1 MFSMLRGANSSKVV
15 VGTTFL
21 LAVILGLCSP
31 VLRKVR
37 LEATLSFGLEEHADV
52 LG

>member
-1 MFSMLRGANSSKVV
+1 MFSMLGGVNSSKLV

-21 LAVILGLCSP
+21 LAVIFGLCSP

-37 LEATLSFGLEEHADV
+37 LETTLPLGLKEHADV